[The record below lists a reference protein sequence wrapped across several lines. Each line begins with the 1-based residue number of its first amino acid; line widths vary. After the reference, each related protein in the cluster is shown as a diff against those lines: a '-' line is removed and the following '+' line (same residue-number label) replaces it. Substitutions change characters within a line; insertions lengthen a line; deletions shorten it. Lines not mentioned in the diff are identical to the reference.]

1 MTKVRIP
8 KKIAGV
14 RIPRKLRRAGARLPK
29 TAMPVAA
36 LAMASAV
43 IAGVLAGMRGMRRG
57 FPFASGTPPISGNAG
72 AWRSGA
78 HRNADA

>member
-43 IAGVLAGMRGMRRG
+43 IAGILAGMRGMRRG
-57 FPFASGTPPISGNAG
+57 SSLQ
-72 AWRSGA
+72 
-78 HRNADA
+78 